1 MPPTPPTTP
10 TTPAARLPEPTRPA
24 SPASAST
31 VPAPTSTL
39 PGLPISEL
47 MERYQL
53 SRAALYQRFDAL
65 AILPIR
71 RGRFAYLDP
80 RHVPLLDAL
89 ALHLQQRGTLADI
102 AAHRDHWKEQLQQ
115 MQQPPPATPT
125 DSATDHAALPLDLPP
140 IAPGL
145 QQRLAALGKADV
157 LAPQRLLAQAAAAHW
172 TLDTDQLSA
181 ILGLSP
187 AAFAHLPAFQR
198 YGFLLS
204 RHDSPH
210 QTPPQSEWA
219 VSSLAAPA
227 KEPPLPG

>member
-1 MPPTPPTTP
+1 MPPTTP
-10 TTPAARLPEPTRPA
+10 TTELPEP
-24 SPASAST
+24 AST
-31 VPAPTSTL
+31 PVPAPTSIL
-39 PGLPISEL
+39 PGLPIAEL
-47 MERYQL
+47 MERYHL

-115 MQQPPPATPT
+115 MQQPPASSPPAPERS
-125 DSATDHAALPLDLPP
+125 DLPHDLPP

-145 QQRLAALGKADV
+145 QQRLAALGATDV
-157 LAPQRLLAQAAAAHW
+157 LAPQRLLAQAAEKHW
-172 TLDTDQLSA
+172 SLDTDQLSA

-187 AAFAHLPAFQR
+187 AAFAHLPSFQR
-198 YGFLLS
+198 YGFSCS
-204 RHDSPH
+204 RHDSP
-210 QTPPQSEWA
+210 QQPPQQIEWA
-219 VSSLAAPA
+219 VAALAAPA
-227 KEPPLPG
+227 KEPHQPG